1 MGSIE
6 ARLLTPSFL
15 PQAGVS
21 VRATVTKLGEE
32 NESSEEYE
40 LEPQITDLTGT
51 ARFRTKFSL
60 PGAYLV
66 TVRSVEKDTVSAS
79 LPVLIE
85 HEPKE
90 YREIAVDQAFLEQIA
105 VQSQG
110 RMIQPAADL
119 DELSFKET
127 ESIRVDQ
134 RKDVPLWSNLWILLV
149 LSLFLGSEWF
159 LRRRH
164 GMA

>member
-1 MGSIE
+1 M
-6 ARLLTPSFL
+6 
-15 PQAGVS
+15 
-21 VRATVTKLGEE
+21 
-32 NESSEEYE
+32 
-40 LEPQITDLTGT
+40 
-51 ARFRTKFSL
+51 
-60 PGAYLV
+60 
-66 TVRSVEKDTVSAS
+66 SAS

-85 HEPKE
+85 HEPRE
-90 YREIAVDQAFLEQIA
+90 YREIGVDQAFLEQIA
-105 VQSQG
+105 LQSQG

-159 LRRRH
+159 LRRRN